1 MKSQIGREHIR
12 SSSEGRITQNA
23 PGGPQEPSA
32 KGAGDKTQPIT
43 DPSELVAVVVHVE
56 KGALNV
62 VMDKSTR

>member
-23 PGGPQEPSA
+23 PDGPQELPPKDASE
-32 KGAGDKTQPIT
+32 KTHPIT